1 MEEDRDVAEA
11 VQRGCDPSL
20 WLSRNAA
27 VVLTEA
33 AVESSEAAV
42 VSGNAAV
49 ACQLIRVTASLATG
63 VSDIAAV
70 HLRGVRGAIG
80 FARVA

>member
-11 VQRGCDPSL
+11 VQRGRGPSL

-27 VVLTEA
+27 VVLSEA
-33 AVESSEAAV
+33 AVGSGEAAV

-70 HLRGVRGAIG
+70 HSHEVRVALG